1 LRIELGSIGSWKDG
15 AGMSKSR
22 RIIVAVHS
30 NASYGREILKGVRK
44 YCLEHPQWEIFYE
57 SAISA
62 PILRRI
68 ESGIRSSQVDGIVGQ
83 LADEVWRGL
92 VRKTGVPSVNVSAM
106 RPDCGVFTVMVDYA
120 AVGKLGAAHLL
131 DKKLSHFAYCSDG
144 HLKFGGIFESYCCEL
159 ARAGVNRKDISL
171 LVQDE
176 GIGDRD
182 RMCQQL
188 HALKKPVGVFAGS
201 DPAARTLVWTCR
213 RLGLHVPEEVAV
225 LGIGDDELE
234 CNLCEP
240 PLSSVVVPAQS
251 IGYKAAGLM
260 EGILRGK
267 KPRRSRIILV
277 QPLGVAERQS
287 TNVLAVEDR
296 EVALA
301 LRFIREHAGEPILVK
316 DILNAVPLGRR
327 TLEQRFIKVLG
338 RTPRAEIISTQIN
351 RAKLLLRDT
360 DLKISVVSAKSGLP
374 YYPSFRTFFRKEVG
388 MSAAEYRRQFRSA
401 QMRLR

>member
-1 LRIELGSIGSWKDG
+1 L
-15 AGMSKSR
+15 SKSR

-30 NASYGREILKGVRK
+30 NASYGREVLRGVRK
-44 YCLEHPQWEIFYE
+44 YCLEHPRWEIFYE

-68 ESGIRSSQVDGIVGQ
+68 ESAIRTSQVDGILGQ
-83 LADEVWRGL
+83 LADEVLREL
-92 VRKTGVPSVNVSAM
+92 VSGAGVPSVNVSAM

-120 AVGKLGAAHLL
+120 AAGKLGASHLL
-131 DKKLSHFAYCSDG
+131 DKKLSNFAYCSDG
-144 HLKFGGIFESYCCEL
+144 HLKSGGIFESYCAEL
-159 ARAGVNRKDISL
+159 MRAGVKRKDISL
-171 LVQDE
+171 LVQGE
-176 GIGDRD
+176 EIGDRE

-201 DPAARTLVWTCR
+201 DPAARNLVWTCR

-225 LGIGDDELE
+225 LGIGDDDLE
-234 CNLCEP
+234 CTLCEP
-240 PLSSVVVPAQS
+240 PLSSVAVPAQS
-251 IGYKAAGLM
+251 IGYKAADLM
-260 EGILRGK
+260 DGILSGK
-267 KPRRSRIILV
+267 KPPRSRIILLE
-277 QPLGVAERQS
+277 PLGIAERQS

-301 LRFIREHAGEPILVK
+301 LRFIHEHAGEPIMVK

-327 TLEQRFIKVLG
+327 TLEQRFIRVLG
-338 RTPRAEIISTQIN
+338 RTPRAEIIRNQIN

-360 DLKISVVSAKSGLP
+360 ELKINVVSAKSGFA
-374 YYPSFRTFFRKEVG
+374 YYPSFRTFFRKEAG